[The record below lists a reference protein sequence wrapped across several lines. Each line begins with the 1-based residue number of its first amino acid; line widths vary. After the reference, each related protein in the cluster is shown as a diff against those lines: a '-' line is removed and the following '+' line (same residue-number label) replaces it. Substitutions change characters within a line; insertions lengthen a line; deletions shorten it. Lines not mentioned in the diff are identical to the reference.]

1 MLAQIQLE
9 LPMSHDR
16 MTLARSLLG
25 LLDLT
30 SLGEDDSP
38 ARIESGP
45 LHYSM
50 SIGATMLD
58 ARDEGYEAAY
68 ARADEALYAAK
79 HAGRNRVV
87 LAPVAAG
94 EPAMEVSVPEEVGNE
109 DVASSRK
116 EAAAAVSGATAMEEP
131 CAATAGEAAA
141 AGTTAQR

>member
-1 MLAQIQLE
+1 
-9 LPMSHDR
+9 
-16 MTLARSLLG
+16 
-25 LLDLT
+25 
-30 SLGEDDSP
+30 
-38 ARIESGP
+38 
-45 LHYSM
+45 M

-94 EPAMEVSVPEEVGNE
+94 EPGIDVSGSEEVGNE
-109 DVASSRK
+109 GGADSRK
-116 EAAAAVSGATAMEEP
+116 DASAAVSGATAMEEP

-141 AGTTAQR
+141 AGATAQR